1 MAQFKGNTTE
11 QGVFLGAWFW
21 KEGVNINGK
30 IVGFFSTEIGRNAVL
45 ELTIPVSVPSLKVR
59 AGTRHAP
66 DLNDFSNVLVST
78 VSIGGLKGFQSVI
91 ENMAEANPNFGTL
104 QIGDVLDITCTGTR
118 DTGQASPMIEFAVD
132 VTRK

>member
-1 MAQFKGNTTE
+1 MAQFKGNTPE

-30 IVGFFSTEIGRNAVL
+30 IVGFFSTELGRNTVL
-45 ELTIPVSVPSLKVR
+45 ELTMPVSVPNLKVR
-59 AGTRHAP
+59 AGTTITQDP
-66 DLNDFSNVLVST
+66 DDPRNVFVST